1 MAGNTGVPL
10 NLVKPEMADL
20 ISATIPA
27 LASNAQA
34 INDGPG
40 KLLVRRTG
48 TTADR
53 WYPAGLVAAVAMTTG
68 APTANILRAMPLIVG
83 KVTLDGIAI
92 NVTTL
97 TAGNARLGIYNDDG
111 NVYPGSRILDAGA
124 VDTGSAG
131 VKAIGINQALQP
143 GLYWLVIVSNAASTI
158 RALSLT
164 ACMPILGVDN
174 TLSVTPGVGWSV
186 AFNYAAL
193 PATFPSAAAAIVA
206 IPIPAIFVR
215 ASA

>member
-10 NLVKPEMADL
+10 NLIKPEMADL

-34 INDGPG
+34 INDGLG

-83 KVTLDGIAI
+83 KVTLDRIAI
-92 NVTTL
+92 NVL
-97 TAGNARLGIYNDDG
+97 TQVAGNARLGIYSDDG
-111 NVYPGSRILDAGA
+111 NCYPSSLILDAGA
-124 VDTGSAG
+124 VDTGSTG
-131 VKAIGINQALQP
+131 VKAIEISRALPP
-143 GLYWLVIVSNAASTI
+143 GLYWLVLVGSAAPTI
-158 RALSLT
+158 RVLDLT
-164 ACMPILGVDN
+164 GCMPILGGGN
-174 TLSVTPGVGWSV
+174 TLTTTTGVGWTV

-193 PATFPSAAAAIVA
+193 PATFPGGAAAILAAPV
-206 IPIPAIFVR
+206 PAIFVR
-215 ASA
+215 LSA